1 MATMKFFNVLQPP
14 TQGADD
20 GTYYVKNGDKF
31 EPVMVSEGVPYE
43 QGDELTIE
51 EVTAQAIV
59 ALQNRIIALEKLITD
74 GLLGNIEIMNL
85 DIIENFNIWG
95 KSNLI
100 LTGNTPPDV
109 IPDFVGQTFIDTA
122 NKVAYTAT
130 GINSVNDW
138 K

>member
-1 MATMKFFNVLQPP
+1 MIAKANY
-14 TQGADD
+14 A
-20 GTYYVKNGDKF
+20 
-31 EPVMVSEGVPYE
+31 EE
-43 QGDELTIE
+43 QGDYAKEEALAVADIVIETKGNALTIE

-59 ALQNRIIALEKLITD
+59 ALQNRIIALEKLITE